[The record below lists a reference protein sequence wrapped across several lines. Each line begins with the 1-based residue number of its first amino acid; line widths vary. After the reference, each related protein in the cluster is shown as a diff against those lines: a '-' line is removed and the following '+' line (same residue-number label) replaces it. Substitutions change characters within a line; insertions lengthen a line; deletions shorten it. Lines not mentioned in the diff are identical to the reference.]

1 MFIGCSD
8 LLRLQKS
15 QKKIWPLATFHF
27 WVLLIMLPAG
37 SRSALWL
44 IDPDWDSKVKQG
56 VKKIYTQKQCSF
68 LPFLPIFI
76 NIKFKIIYPPIKS
89 KR

>member
-15 QKKIWPLATFHF
+15 QRKIWPLPFTFEYFHF
-27 WVLLIMLPAG
+27 SLSTFMTVKACCLLLIIMLPAG

-44 IDPDWDSKVKQG
+44 IDP
-56 VKKIYTQKQCSF
+56 Y
-68 LPFLPIFI
+68 
-76 NIKFKIIYPPIKS
+76 
-89 KR
+89 